1 MYDEELEKAMLS
13 HILFGEY
20 EADLTEKDFIDSK
33 NRAIIKAVNELKK
46 TKEEISIISVKQK
59 IKGDGQKIVEYL
71 ATLTDYA
78 IGTEADDLY
87 NRIIDLSQK
96 RELFEM
102 LQQKKLIIQDTP
114 VEDFAND
121 TIKDINNIL
130 QRKQKEETFL
140 EQISKTAEDIEK
152 KYNDRNDYSLYTEI
166 KELDKKILGLHNGE
180 LTIIGAR
187 PRCRKNNISFTNRA
201 ENSRKKEKCC
211 NY

>member
-78 IGTEADDLY
+78 IGTEAEDLY

-102 LQQKKLIIQDTP
+102 LQQKKLIIQNTS

-121 TIKDINNIL
+121 TIKDINNIM

-187 PRCRKNNISFTNRA
+187 PRCRKNNISFTNRT

>member
-46 TKEEISIISVKQK
+46 AKEEISIISVKQK

-78 IGTEADDLY
+78 VGTEADDLY

-102 LQQKKLIIQDTP
+102 LQQKKLRIQNTP

-121 TIKDINNIL
+121 TIKDINNIM

-187 PRCRKNNISFTNRA
+187 PRCRKNNISFTNRT